1 MTDTSGARIVIKSCQ
16 GQEETIQEL
25 AGEVLVRGDVI
36 YIRYEEAEKGPTGGT
51 TRVLV
56 KISGDEIKIMR
67 HGEVESEQTFR
78 SGHKLPGFYFSPF
91 TKFHLSTV
99 THRLESRLA
108 GAFGQVVWEYDL
120 YVHDEL
126 SGNFNISLLIQEEA

>member
-1 MTDTSGARIVIKSCQ
+1 MRSRQ

-25 AGEVLVRGDVI
+25 TGEAMVRGDVV
-36 YIRYEEAEKGPTGGT
+36 YIRYEEVEKGPIGGM
-51 TRVLV
+51 TRALV
-56 KISGDEIKIMR
+56 KISGDEVKLMR

-78 SGHKLPGFYFSPF
+78 AGHKLPGFYFSPF

-99 THRLESRLA
+99 THRLESKLS
-108 GAFGQVVWEYDL
+108 GAFGQVAWDYDL
-120 YVHDEL
+120 YVYDEL

>member
-1 MTDTSGARIVIKSCQ
+1 MTDKNGAKIVITSRQ

-25 AGEVLVRGDVI
+25 TGEAMVRGDVI
-36 YIRYEEAEKGPTGGT
+36 YIRYEEVEKGPTGGV
-51 TRVLV
+51 TRALV
-56 KISGDEIKIMR
+56 KISGDEVKIMR

-78 SGHKLPGFYFSPF
+78 TGHKLPGFYFSPF

-99 THRLESRLA
+99 THRLESKFS
-108 GAFGQVVWEYDL
+108 GAFGQVTWDYDL
-120 YVHDEL
+120 YVYDEL